1 VSGGDDLDD
10 IDDFDHD
17 LHCPAPFPDARA
29 CRSTAMMTQPRE
41 YRKPELQSIAHPDD
55 RSRRIRCRAAGVPPM
70 GASARTSTLTFE
82 EASMQ
87 IEVLDVV
94 EVLPTC
100 HA

>member
-1 VSGGDDLDD
+1 
-10 IDDFDHD
+10 
-17 LHCPAPFPDARA
+17 
-29 CRSTAMMTQPRE
+29 MTQQRE
-41 YRKPELQSIAHPDD
+41 YRKHELFWIARTDN
-55 RSRRIRCRAAGVPPM
+55 RSRRIRCPALLVTPM
-70 GASARTSTLTFE
+70 GDSAPTSTLTFE